1 MTDPNLNR
9 PQRGPTFA
17 QAGEVTLHYRLSGPR
32 HAAHTLVF
40 LNSLGSDFSIWDEV
54 AASLNRQYHVLQY
67 DKRGHGL
74 SDATPAPYTMRDHST
89 DLKRLLD
96 ALGLEKVVLCG
107 VSVGGMIAQDFAAAF
122 PERTGGL
129 VLCDTGM
136 KIGTPET
143 WNPRIQAAEDKD
155 LDRVADA
162 ALARWFTPEF
172 FAGRPAEVRGY
183 RNMITR
189 TSPQGYAGTCFAL
202 RDTDLTGQT
211 RALKVPAMVVC
222 GADDTSTP
230 PELNQA
236 LADALGV
243 PLQQIPHCAHI
254 PSVEKPETVTRLI
267 ESFLAALEGAGQR
280 YDAGMRV
287 RRSVLGDAHVDRAS
301 GNVSDLDRDFQTY
314 ITEYA
319 WGGPW
324 SRGVLDTHT
333 RHLITLA
340 VLTALP
346 REHELEM
353 HIRSTRNTGVTPEE
367 LREVFMHTAV
377 YAGVPVANRA
387 LQIAKQVLADVPA
400 QEEE

>member
-1 MTDPNLNR
+1 
-9 PQRGPTFA
+9 
-17 QAGEVTLHYRLSGPR
+17 
-32 HAAHTLVF
+32 
-40 LNSLGSDFSIWDEV
+40 
-54 AASLNRQYHVLQY
+54 
-67 DKRGHGL
+67 
-74 SDATPAPYTMRDHST
+74 
-89 DLKRLLD
+89 
-96 ALGLEKVVLCG
+96 
-107 VSVGGMIAQDFAAAF
+107 
-122 PERTGGL
+122 
-129 VLCDTGM
+129 
-136 KIGTPET
+136 
-143 WNPRIQAAEDKD
+143 
-155 LDRVADA
+155 
-162 ALARWFTPEF
+162 
-172 FAGRPAEVRGY
+172 
-183 RNMITR
+183 
-189 TSPQGYAGTCFAL
+189 
-202 RDTDLTGQT
+202 
-211 RALKVPAMVVC
+211 MVVC

-236 LADALGV
+236 LADALRV

-254 PSVEKPETVTRLI
+254 PSVEKPGTVTRLT